1 MDKIPITVVMNMGK
15 LKYVNDRDSL
25 LFDNFVWLKKKKKK
39 AILIEKKSGWQTS
52 VRDLPCRSSG

>member
-39 AILIEKKSGWQTS
+39 AILIEKKSG
-52 VRDLPCRSSG
+52 